1 MTQYDAADVVDP
13 KPRHFDLELFIAHPS
28 LDPAD
33 ISRALGMVGHF
44 SHRVGDR
51 RITPMG
57 TALAGVHLDTR
68 WRYSVRHT
76 VTQQWFASQLAD
88 FVARLEPHKQ
98 FLASLRETGGSTTL
112 IIQFLGDGYL
122 ADNIPLATLAK
133 LDGLGLSLGI
143 ECFVDPQH

>member
-1 MTQYDAADVVDP
+1 MTRQNAADAADP
-13 KPRHFDLELFIAHPS
+13 APRRFDLELFIVHPS

-33 ISRALGMVGHF
+33 IDRALGMEGYF

-51 RITPMG
+51 RTTPKG
-57 TALAGVHLDTR
+57 ALLPGVYIDTR
-68 WRYSVRHT
+68 WRHSVRHT
-76 VTQQWFASQLAD
+76 VTEQWFASQLAD

-122 ADNIPLATLAK
+122 ADNIPLATLSK

-143 ECFVDPQH
+143 ECFIDPLH